1 MTWGSKETSELTPEW
16 WTRGE
21 EQTWGLGWG
30 MSYKQQVGDGRTRP
44 EKNHELSPEKTHVP
58 HCAGESLDGSSRG
71 HLKGCAPEG

>member
-1 MTWGSKETSELTPEW
+1 MPEW

-30 MSYKQQVGDGRTRP
+30 LSYKQQVGDGRTRP